1 MSSNRTVT
9 FRCLINMGV
18 AYKPYLRPPGSLFF
32 GPFSNVL
39 FCKWKHSISTPSRL
53 NRQCKMNIQN
63 CYFCKRCHVS
73 CHINWFQDFHLM
85 LYLNSHFLL
94 AKYWKKMPTL
104 ILLNPKSI
112 KHQ

>member
-9 FRCLINMGV
+9 FRCLINIGV
-18 AYKPYLRPPGSLFF
+18 AYKPYLRPPDSLFF

-53 NRQCKMNIQN
+53 NRQRKMNIQN

-73 CHINWFQDFHLM
+73 CHIIWFQDFHLM

-104 ILLNPKSI
+104 LLLNPKSI